1 MLAKSF
7 LHNANWFAFNLIE
20 LINFKTSTWFSS
32 KGFEWTYLFVIQT
45 KLVESMREKI
55 NELRDQ
61 EQEIGEE
68 IRVNEDLGKKVR
80 NMVESKATQSEF
92 SKFELFIGELN
103 KIVALLLSLTQR
115 LHRYESMLQDL
126 DMSNEADRAKKVCQ
140 NCSTRGNFKPKLC
153 PAFRWCPSLNYFLS
167 ENFFYQKCY
176 ERKACLN

>member
-1 MLAKSF
+1 
-7 LHNANWFAFNLIE
+7 
-20 LINFKTSTWFSS
+20 
-32 KGFEWTYLFVIQT
+32 
-45 KLVESMREKI
+45 MREKI

-68 IRVNEDLGKKVR
+68 IRV
-80 NMVESKATQSEF
+80 VESKATQSEF

>member
-1 MLAKSF
+1 M
-7 LHNANWFAFNLIE
+7 
-20 LINFKTSTWFSS
+20 
-32 KGFEWTYLFVIQT
+32 QT

-61 EQEIGEE
+61 EQEVGEE

-126 DMSNEADRAKKVCQ
+126 DMSNEADRAKKVC
-140 NCSTRGNFKPKLC
+140 
-153 PAFRWCPSLNYFLS
+153 
-167 ENFFYQKCY
+167 
-176 ERKACLN
+176 

>member
-1 MLAKSF
+1 M
-7 LHNANWFAFNLIE
+7 
-20 LINFKTSTWFSS
+20 
-32 KGFEWTYLFVIQT
+32 QT

-126 DMSNEADRAKKVCQ
+126 DMSNEEDRAKKVCRS
-140 NCSTRGNFKPKLC
+140 CSTRGNFKPKLR
-153 PAFRWCPSLNYFLS
+153 PAFGWCPFMIFFF
-167 ENFFYQKCY
+167 ENFFY
-176 ERKACLN
+176 